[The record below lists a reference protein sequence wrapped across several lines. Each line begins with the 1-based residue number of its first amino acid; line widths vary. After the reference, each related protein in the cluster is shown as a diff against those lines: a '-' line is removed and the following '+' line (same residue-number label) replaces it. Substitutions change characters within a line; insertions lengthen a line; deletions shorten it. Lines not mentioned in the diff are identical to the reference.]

1 MSNKTKKEKTL
12 HANELVGVT
21 HLHIYV
27 TVCRRYLIFSDSEAW
42 DWDAFLDHGLH
53 CENLLRFV
61 EIHRDSLGYERV
73 IKDVTG
79 A

>member
-12 HANELVGVT
+12 PAIELVGIT
-21 HLHIYV
+21 HLHIYA
-27 TVCRRYLIFSDSEAW
+27 TVNPRYLIFSESEAW
-42 DWDAFLDHGLH
+42 DWDVFLDHGLH

-61 EIHRDSLGYERV
+61 EIHRDSFGCERV
-73 IKDVTG
+73 IKDVTR